1 MQKISQTHKLL
12 LIHVLC
18 HFTLIPAII
27 YGEMWMFVGSFI
39 WWQFIACTS
48 ISSGYHRY
56 VSHASFKTGRWYIW
70 YLQFIALFANPG
82 PVLTWAATHRMH
94 HRYSDTE
101 KDPHSPVIK
110 GFWKV
115 YTHMW
120 GKDVVIE
127 KKMLKGLLD
136 NQSIR
141 FFYNWYFHILFS
153 VAVVM
158 LIIDPMLLLFG
169 LCVPIV
175 FAFHGYG
182 LINTIPHMTGTAKNS
197 IISNIL
203 TGGEG
208 WHANHH
214 ADSSN
219 WRIGQKW
226 WQLDPSATF
235 IKLIKVN

>member
-12 LIHVLC
+12 SIHILC
-18 HFTLIPAII
+18 HIALIPAFM
-27 YGEMWMFVGSFI
+27 YGELWLFLMSFI

-56 VSHASFKTGRWYIW
+56 VSHQSFKTGNWYIW
-70 YLQFIALFANPG
+70 YLQFMALFANPG

-120 GKDVVIE
+120 GNDEIIE

-136 NQSIR
+136 NRSIR
-141 FFYNWYFHILFS
+141 FFYKWYFHILFA
-153 VAVVM
+153 VAGVM
-158 LIIDPMLLLFG
+158 LIIDPLLLLFG

-182 LINTIPHMTGTAKNS
+182 LINTIPHMTGEAKNS
-197 IISNIL
+197 VISNIL

-226 WQLDPSATF
+226 WQLDPSAAF